1 MEAVKKGSRKP
12 TNPQTDAY
20 RKYLENQRNKG
31 PSAARFDRTPEE
43 KKWDQWKKDNTPEGL
58 SDYQK
63 YRDNRGGVRIE
74 DETTRAEKQKWS
86 DFETEHF
93 GGSLEQGKGTG
104 EGGKYTV
111 DDLYIKA
118 SDKRWE
124 DQRRKDLLID
134 PDKKD
139 KKGGGG
145 GKRGG
150 SRGAGGKTGGPG
162 NPNTGGAGGGAGDA
176 NL

>member
-1 MEAVKKGSRKP
+1 MRSVVIGGPKKP
-12 TNPQTDAY
+12 TNPETDAY
-20 RKYLENQRNKG
+20 RKYLENQKNRGGYGNAK
-31 PSAARFDRTPEE
+31 DRTPEE
-43 KKWDQWKKDNTPEGL
+43 KKWDQWKKDNTPDGL
-58 SDYQK
+58 SDYQE
-63 YRDNRGGVRIE
+63 YRDNRGGVRKE
-74 DETTRAEKQKWS
+74 DETTRAEGQKWS

-124 DQRRKDLLID
+124 DQRRSDLLID
-134 PDKKD
+134 PDKK
-139 KKGGGG
+139 GGGG
-145 GKRGG
+145 GKKGG
-150 SRGAGGKTGGPG
+150 GRKTGGKTGGPG
-162 NPNTGGAGGGAGDA
+162 NPNTGGGGAGDA